1 MNHDRTYRLLR
12 PVPAPLLQDA
22 DDPMRQ
28 VPRRS
33 AGSARYAETHP
44 VPPLKGL
51 RETRTASVSYWAL
64 TPDWAGLPFRITATH
79 PVLHQSILNSEF
91 LILNWTYSFSAK
103 EKDSETGLSYFG
115 SRYYSSD
122 LSVWL
127 SVDPMADKYPSMSPY
142 VYCANNPVKLTDPD
156 GRWIPGLDEDGN
168 VTYTAEKGDNYRTFA
183 DQFYCYKKGK
193 DNKLQDKS
201 LEIFENAGY
210 KGGEHAVVKEGDV
223 ITGKAVY
230 DAMGSDV
237 LKGDWSNMTD
247 NQKAYQIKFAFDY
260 GKKNNSSIGQDFAIN
275 LNDFFHGFSTGY
287 SAMELNGVN
296 IPIREGGSVIMTT
309 VNITIWPKDR
319 LVNRNG
325 QIPIYWRSQA
335 TGENYRMHNY
345 YSAINSSAGGKIPAI
360 TISF

>member
-1 MNHDRTYRLLR
+1 MNQRFTYSIPAVPPPFRRTPHRPWLQQTSTVRRNLKRHPQLLR
-12 PVPAPLLQDA
+12 MNPL
-22 DDPMRQ
+22 
-28 VPRRS
+28 
-33 AGSARYAETHP
+33 AGIM
-44 VPPLKGL
+44 
-51 RETRTASVSYWAL
+51 ASHRNALGYRHASPHGDNLLFGITGNPSDLPHLSVHCSLLTGHSSY
-64 TPDWAGLPFRITATH
+64 T
-79 PVLHQSILNSEF
+79 
-91 LILNWTYSFSAK
+91 FSAK

-127 SVDPMADKYPSMSPY
+127 SVDPMAAKYPSLSPY